1 MTITETTSN
10 TPQTCFRC
18 TAIGLPSNGIPA
30 GQKHLL
36 IVSPAKTDT
45 ACIDCYNRMIA
56 EMSAANEGDEWKETL

>member
-1 MTITETTSN
+1 MTITQTTS
-10 TPQTCFRC
+10 TAPQTCFRC
-18 TAIGLPSNGIPA
+18 AAIGLPSNGIPA

-56 EMSAANEGDEWKETL
+56 EMSAANEGDEWKENK

>member
-1 MTITETTSN
+1 MNITETTSA

-18 TAIGLPSNGIPA
+18 TAIGLPPNGISA

-45 ACIDCYNRMIA
+45 ACMDCYHRMIA
-56 EMSAANEGDEWKETL
+56 EMSAANEGDEWKENL